1 MSSKLCG
8 FSFRTPIGSSHAQSC
23 CNKFVV
29 TETAIR
35 AAVASTITL
44 WHSVTSWRRI
54 QAVRPISEQY
64 LISGISSHFSGFDLL
79 LPQNKKGAAWSSL
92 LRLPKDQGKTAQW
105 HSRLAS
111 SASSAQTSTRWPV
124 LSCPCKEGRG
134 FSRIPAGRESRLTF
148 SRLAFK
154 PRRPV

>member
-79 LPQNKKGAAWSSL
+79 LPQNKKAPRGLRCCAFQRIREKRLSGTRAWP
-92 LRLPKDQGKTAQW
+92 RLHLP
-105 HSRLAS
+105 
-111 SASSAQTSTRWPV
+111 QTSTRWPV

-134 FSRIPAGRESRLTF
+134 FSRILAGRESRLTF